1 MQDYTFIHLTFQIS
15 AARLL
20 CDGMDNLSNYSHS
33 NFLSNCT
40 CRFLFRFRFIS
51 SGLSISSCRLPYL
64 CVVVVPQL
72 ITSSQFTQLIP
83 PSVHPRTSR
92 ISFIQLLASSNLWIG
107 PFHFSPPSPP
117 CPSSC
122 HSFPCPVDFHSP
134 KFRTSHRPP
143 FGSGFAARTFGAA
156 LPFFLIHSTS
166 IPPLGFFHYEL
177 FSSSLY
183 FFRILQHD
191 LIRSLMI
198 LAAAVY

>member
-1 MQDYTFIHLTFQIS
+1 MWMMQDYTFIHLTFQIS

-107 PFHFSPPSPP
+107 PFHFSLP
-117 CPSSC
+117 CTPLPLSIVPA
-122 HSFPCPVDFHSP
+122 FPLVTPCPVDFHSS
-134 KFRTSHRPP
+134 KFRTSHRP
-143 FGSGFAARTFGAA
+143 FGSGFAACTFGRIAV
-156 LPFFLIHSTS
+156 FLDS
-166 IPPLGFFHYEL
+166 FN
-177 FSSSLY
+177 
-183 FFRILQHD
+183 
-191 LIRSLMI
+191 
-198 LAAAVY
+198 